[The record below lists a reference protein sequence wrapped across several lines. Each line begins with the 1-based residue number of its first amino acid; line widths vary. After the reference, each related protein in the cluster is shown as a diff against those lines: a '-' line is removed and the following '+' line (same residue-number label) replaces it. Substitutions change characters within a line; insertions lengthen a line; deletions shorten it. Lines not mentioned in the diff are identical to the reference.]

1 MKKIIFFLLFLSILF
16 FKPVF
21 IFAETPTSI
30 PIPVATESS
39 NTNPQPN
46 IFTLFLNWVLGL
58 FTKTDYNIAT
68 RSTQEISSD
77 MTDYGNINNVDEFKN
92 KHSFAGSRSTNSNS
106 QNCLKGNVIKKVIL
120 GTDPNNTSLSKICL
134 NSSGQCFVDSASTD
148 STCKTITIKDLAH
161 YFIQQNKPF
170 YCGSN
175 DQLIETEQ
183 NVIDKTNQSYYISIP
198 QDELICYQ
206 QIYDDFYLT
215 PKETSD
221 TEENTNKIIKTPISD
236 KDQKEGASNSDLQK
250 QLDQNFS
257 PDGSSAGLYGL
268 RPESEK

>member
-1 MKKIIFFLLFLSILF
+1 MKKIIFFLLFLSLPF
-16 FKPVF
+16 FKP
-21 IFAETPTSI
+21 IFTFAQTPTSI
-30 PIPVATESS
+30 PTVATQSS
-39 NTNPQPN
+39 TTSPQSN
-46 IFTLFLNWVLGL
+46 LFTLFLNWILGL
-58 FTKTDYNIAT
+58 FVKTDYNITA
-68 RSTQEISSD
+68 RPISDINSD
-77 MTDYGNINNVDEFKN
+77 MTDYGNANNLDEYKN
-92 KHSFAGSRSTNSNS
+92 KHSFAGSRSTSSNS

-134 NSSGQCFVDSASTD
+134 DSSNQCFVDSASTD

-170 YCGSN
+170 YCDSN
-175 DQLIETEQ
+175 DRSVETEQ
-183 NVIDKTNQSYYISIP
+183 TVIDKTNQTYSTAIS
-198 QDELICYQ
+198 QNELTCYQ

-221 TEENTNKIIKTPISD
+221 TEENTNKIIKTPISN
-236 KDQKEGASNSDLQK
+236 KDQKEGASNSDIQK

-257 PDGSSAGLYGL
+257 PDGTSAGLYGL